1 MHNESLPE
9 VLSQTARAFK
19 GRTAIEWQNQRVSYA
34 ELETRTNE
42 LANYLL
48 SVGVT
53 KGDVIALVLDDR
65 ISLIETVIGILK
77 AGCAFAPLNLNNPET
92 RLRSMLQV
100 IKPSLFIIEEKFY
113 GKLSGLL
120 AGQGLPARF
129 VLRDA
134 QKGDEGESVSIE
146 GVRHYAGYDDAELP
160 SISTAPDD
168 MCYIY
173 FTSGSTG
180 IPKAIAG
187 RIKSLL
193 HFVRWEIKT
202 LGINHEHRIS
212 QLVTPTFD
220 AFLRDIF
227 VPLCAGAT
235 ICIPDHSEV
244 LLDPARL
251 VEWLDE
257 NRINLVHCVPSIFR
271 ALVRH
276 GLEPQR
282 LSSLRHI
289 VMAGERLSPSEVKR
303 WIDVY
308 GERIQLVNLYGA
320 TENTMAKFCHFID
333 QSDTYRNS
341 IPIGQPIEGAK
352 AIILDADNNMC
363 DQGVAGE
370 IYIRT
375 PFLSLGYYRDP
386 EATAKAF
393 VQNPFNAN
401 PRDLIHKTGDF
412 GRLLPDGNYELIGRK
427 DHQVKI
433 RGQRVELGEIESV
446 LKERASVEECVVM
459 LWGEDPEDQRL
470 VAYVVILGSELD
482 ANHLQTVAREFLP
495 DYMIPSAFVR
505 LESLPLLTNGKIDRN
520 SLPAP
525 DELRLLPAESY
536 LAPAN
541 DIEQKLA
548 DIWAEILHVE
558 RVGRHDNFF
567 QLGGHS
573 LLATQV
579 MSRVREEFQTEV
591 PLRELFEQP
600 NIAKLSTLIEQ
611 MRAEQ
616 QENDE
621 AQIFAMVEALSEEQ
635 LTTLLEPLA
644 GEGPVNN
651 PETMSIKALR

>member
-1 MHNESLPE
+1 MHTESLQE
-9 VLSQTARAFK
+9 VLSETARAFA
-19 GRTAIEWQNQRVSYA
+19 GRTAIEWKNSRVSYA
-34 ELETRTNE
+34 ELETRTNQ

-48 SVGVT
+48 STGAT
-53 KGDVIALVLDDR
+53 KGQVIALVLDDR
-65 ISLIETVIGILK
+65 FSMIESVIAVLK
-77 AGCAFAPLNLNNPET
+77 IGCVFAPLNLNNPET
-92 RLRSMLQV
+92 RLRAMIQV
-100 IKPSLFIIEEKFY
+100 IKPSLFIVEEKFY

-120 AGQGLPARF
+120 AGEDSPAQF
-129 VLRDA
+129 IVIDA
-134 QKGDEGESVSIE
+134 QTGDGGEAVRLE
-146 GVRHYAGYDDAELP
+146 GVRHYSGYENAQLP
-160 SISTAPDD
+160 SISIAPDD

-180 IPKAIAG
+180 TPKAIAG
-187 RIKSLL
+187 RLKSLL
-193 HFVRWEIKT
+193 HFVSWEIKI
-202 LGINHEHRIS
+202 LGVTHEHRTS

-235 ICIPDHSEV
+235 LCIPEQSEII
-244 LLDPARL
+244 LDPAKL
-251 VEWLDE
+251 IEWIDE

-282 LSSLRHI
+282 FGALRHI
-289 VMAGERLSPSEVKR
+289 VMAGEKLSPSEIRR
-303 WIDVY
+303 WMDVY
-308 GERIQLVNLYGA
+308 GERVQLVNLYGA
-320 TENTMAKFCHFID
+320 TENTMAKFCHFIVE
-333 QSDTYRNS
+333 SDTNRNS
-341 IPIGQPIEGAK
+341 IPIGRPIEGAK
-352 AIILDADNNMC
+352 AIILDVDGQMC
-363 DQGVAGE
+363 DRGVAGE

-375 PFLSLGYYRDP
+375 PFLSLGYYHDP
-386 EATAKAF
+386 EATAKTF
-393 VQNPFNAN
+393 VQNPFNADA
-401 PRDLIHKTGDF
+401 RDLLHKTGDF
-412 GRLLPDGNYELIGRK
+412 GRVLPDGNYELIGRK

-470 VAYVVILGSELD
+470 VAYVVIPGSELD
-482 ANHLQTVAREFLP
+482 ANQLQIVAREFLP

-505 LESLPLLTNGKIDRN
+505 LDALPLLTNGKIDRN

-525 DELRLLPAESY
+525 EELRLLPEESY

-541 DIEQKLA
+541 EIEQKLA
-548 DIWAEILHVE
+548 GIWAEILHVE

-579 MSRVREEFQTEV
+579 MSRVSREFQVEV

-600 NIAKLSTLIEQ
+600 NIANLAALIE
-611 MRAEQ
+611 RLHTEQ
-616 QENDE
+616 QENEE
-621 AQIFAMVEALSEEQ
+621 AQIFALVEGLSEEE

-644 GEGPVNN
+644 GEEAVSN
-651 PETMSIKALR
+651 S